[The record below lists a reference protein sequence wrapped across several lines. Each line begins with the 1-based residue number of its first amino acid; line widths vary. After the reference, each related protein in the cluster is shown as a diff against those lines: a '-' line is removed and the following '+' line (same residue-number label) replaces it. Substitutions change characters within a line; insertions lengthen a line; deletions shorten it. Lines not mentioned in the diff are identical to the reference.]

1 MISNLQSAIIFEQE
15 CKCSDIFM
23 KRSSCARAYLKG
35 GCKTCHSLY
44 TDLDGSRQYFP
55 EEFSDNVESLIL
67 RKGCTLTV
75 YPDEDFIGDEE
86 IIDTEIIEV
95 DF

>member
-1 MISNLQSAIIFEQE
+1 
-15 CKCSDIFM
+15 M

-55 EEFSDNVESLIL
+55 EEFAENAESLIL

-86 IIDTEIIEV
+86 IIDTEVIEV